1 MISNEIFGKNNF
13 LTQFVWQKRTSP
25 DMRKLVSTAHEYVCT
40 YCKDISYLPN
50 AISKVASSEEDAENY
65 KNPDNDPRGP
75 WALSDFTAQ
84 GFRPN
89 QMHEIITPGGAR
101 YTLPEGRC
109 WKM

>member
-1 MISNEIFGKNNF
+1 MICNEIFGENNF

-65 KNPDNDPRGP
+65 KNTDNDPVVRGHR
-75 WALSDFTAQ
+75 AILQHRAFVRTKC
-84 GFRPN
+84 
-89 QMHEIITPGGAR
+89 M
-101 YTLPEGRC
+101 
-109 WKM
+109 K